1 MNSNVTFLTGDC
13 REAWHGPPAVQR
25 SAGGIPV
32 AVRVVIVCMEW
43 HLWPVPTKHQLAMW
57 VNLAVK
63 YGRQASPLKPEIEA
77 TNSGKK
83 RCELKSAFQNLP
95 GRKAG

>member
-1 MNSNVTFLTGDC
+1 
-13 REAWHGPPAVQR
+13 
-25 SAGGIPV
+25 
-32 AVRVVIVCMEW
+32 MEW

-95 GRKAG
+95 GRKGRINGILKLGFAAQKHDGEGTREQRIDGRADHAADAVR